1 MQVNNKSK
9 NLVYYSFVTIM
20 YILLFQNIIQ
30 KYIGIFRYF
39 DEALAMITFPII
51 LFNILKKKTLK
62 IKKYDFYILVS
73 LIIIGFIGIY
83 SSLKYEY
90 QPIYIALLDMILIYK
105 FFLVYYLGSYI
116 NNNGSLHNYK
126 NRIIGHLKLI
136 TIIFFIFT
144 IINYIFHIFPSSYRY
159 GIMANTI
166 FYGQP
171 TNLVASCV
179 FIIAAMMTFGK
190 NIDYKYIGI
199 LLFVIA
205 TTLRMKAFVFII
217 VFLIIS
223 IYVNKTN
230 KKITFSKI
238 GIIACIC
245 ILIAYN
251 QIEYYFFTSDDIA
264 RGVLLET
271 SIEIANDHFPF
282 GAGFATFGSYFS
294 AVNYSPIYLKYN
306 IYNIHGLTKDNPAF
320 ISDSF
325 WPMLVGQ
332 LGYIGASFYLICIIL
347 LLIKIQKNYSLENK
361 YEYIAKISVLAYLM
375 ISSTSESAFVNPM
388 AISLALILGI

>member
-1 MQVNNKSK
+1 MQVNNKNK
-9 NLVYYSFVTIM
+9 NLVYYSLITIM

-116 NNNGSLHNYK
+116 NNNGNLYNYK

-159 GIMANTI
+159 GIMVNTI

-179 FIIAAMMTFGK
+179 FIIATMMTFEK
-190 NIDYKYIGI
+190 KIDYKYIGI

-223 IYVNKTN
+223 IYLNKTN

-238 GIIACIC
+238 GIIVCIC

-271 SIEIANDHFPF
+271 SIKIANDHFPF

-306 IYNIHGLTKDNPAF
+306 IHNIHGLTKDNPAF

-332 LGYIGASFYLICIIL
+332 LGYIGTSFYLICIIL
-347 LLIKIQKNYSLENK
+347 LLIKIQKNYSFENK